1 MENSNG
7 DSSKIT
13 NGKTNGTNGD
23 VTGDG
28 DKLNSRRKFSKRDEE
43 LVRLIGQHLLSVGLE
58 NSARTLV
65 KESDTTFEN
74 TSASLFRQSILDGD
88 WENAFAALNQLQYE
102 IKKKNKVTQMK
113 FYILEQKFLELLE
126 DGDCIGA
133 FQCLRGELAPLKV
146 NEERLAKLAQVIML
160 KDPKQIRAAA
170 GWQGKGRS
178 SRQLLMDNL
187 QHYLPH
193 NVMLPPR
200 RLQTLLKQAQLYQ
213 QSQSLC
219 TNINQQSLLYDAQPP
234 QKEVRSMTSQSNA
247 VKLCTNIRTKLQF
260 ASLATMANIL
270 PQDQKIKLS

>member
-1 MENSNG
+1 
-7 DSSKIT
+7 
-13 NGKTNGTNGD
+13 
-23 VTGDG
+23 
-28 DKLNSRRKFSKRDEE
+28 
-43 LVRLIGQHLLSVGLE
+43 
-58 NSARTLV
+58 
-65 KESDTTFEN
+65 
-74 TSASLFRQSILDGD
+74 
-88 WENAFAALNQLQYE
+88 
-102 IKKKNKVTQMK
+102 MK

-133 FQCLRGELAPLKV
+133 FQCLRSVVITGIMQWVFMVFSRGELAPLKV

-170 GWQGKGRS
+170 GWQGIVYQCSWVIIYESYIITHLGKGRS

-219 TNINQQSLLYDAQPP
+219 TNINQHSLLYDAQPP
-234 QKEVRSMTSQSNA
+234 QKEVIM
-247 VKLCTNIRTKLQF
+247 
-260 ASLATMANIL
+260 
-270 PQDQKIKLS
+270 